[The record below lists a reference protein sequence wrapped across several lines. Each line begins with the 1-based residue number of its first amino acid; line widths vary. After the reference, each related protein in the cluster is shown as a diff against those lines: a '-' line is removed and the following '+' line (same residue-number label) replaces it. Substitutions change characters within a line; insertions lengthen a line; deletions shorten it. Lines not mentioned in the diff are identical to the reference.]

1 MTMFPESVSTPDGK
15 VKGSFS
21 KSPNAVNEQIKRD
34 RADAAVKAKEL
45 EDKERDRL
53 ASENTGKA
61 EEVGEQPSTLPKF
74 VDSAVYGRLTFDHFK
89 EKYLTIFE
97 QIRDKVHLTKGAVDF
112 HTEISGQKISLSSL
126 TKGQQRFVNYIARGD
141 ASMTRMPSLDE
152 QEEFGRWFLLVS
164 ITAAGATD
172 VRLPK
177 PPRISSSEFEKESTD
192 KAIEDYLKNEK
203 VRSKLV
209 WLDDLANEVYQHLFN
224 VVTDL
229 MTAVYLAV
237 REDILNP

>member
-21 KSPNAVNEQIKRD
+21 KSPAAVNEQIKRD
-34 RADAAVKAKEL
+34 RADAAVKAKDL

-53 ASENTGKA
+53 AKENVEKEA
-61 EEVGEQPSTLPKF
+61 VEEQPSVLPKF
-74 VDSAVYGRLTFDHFK
+74 VDSAVFGRLTFDHFR
-89 EKYLTIFE
+89 EKYLTVFE

-112 HTEISGQKISLSSL
+112 NTEISGQKISLSSL

-141 ASMTRMPSLDE
+141 ASMSRMPSLDE

-164 ITAAGATD
+164 ITTAGAKD

-177 PPRISSSEFEKESTD
+177 PPRISSSEFEKDRTD
-192 KAIEDYLKNEK
+192 KAIEEYLKNEK
-203 VRSKLV
+203 VLSKLD

-229 MTAVYLAV
+229 MTAVFLAV